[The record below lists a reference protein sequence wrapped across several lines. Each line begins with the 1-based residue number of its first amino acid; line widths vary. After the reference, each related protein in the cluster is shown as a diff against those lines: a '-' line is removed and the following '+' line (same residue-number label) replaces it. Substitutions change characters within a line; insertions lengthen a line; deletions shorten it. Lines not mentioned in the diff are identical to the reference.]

1 MCRAIFRGC
10 AEIEFFGDIFTSATI
25 LLLLHLKILLLQ
37 RKILLL
43 LQEELSCKMA
53 LGVELLH
60 LLKLL
65 LLKLLQNKP
74 EYRCLLDR
82 VRTGAS
88 LTV

>member
-1 MCRAIFRGC
+1 MVP
-10 AEIEFFGDIFTSATI
+10 TM

-60 LLKLL
+60 LLKMLLLKLL
-65 LLKLLQNKP
+65 LLKLLQTKP
-74 EYRCLLDR
+74 E
-82 VRTGAS
+82 
-88 LTV
+88 

>member
-1 MCRAIFRGC
+1 MVP
-10 AEIEFFGDIFTSATI
+10 TI
-25 LLLLHLKILLLQ
+25 LLLLHLKILQLKILLLQ

-65 LLKLLQNKP
+65 QNKP
-74 EYRCLLDR
+74 E
-82 VRTGAS
+82 
-88 LTV
+88 